1 MNILK
6 NRLANK
12 RKNIY
17 ERNNIYGDKDI
28 KLTFKKGIKSVD
40 IPNIF
45 FNNYF
50 QGKNSYCKFFKS
62 ECKRIIN
69 GNIDFESYNL
79 KGLNRTK
86 KIEERINKIFL
97 ETYGYSYEL
106 PYLHRIS
113 KKDNERFQILYTNK
127 ENEIIIVDLYHLLIP
142 AKDYE
147 HKETIKNPQIHYE
160 EVKGYTIGL
169 EEIICNL

>member
-12 RKNIY
+12 RNSIY
-17 ERNNIYGDKDI
+17 KRNNIYGDKDF
-28 KLTFKKGIKSVD
+28 KLIFKNGIKSVD

-50 QGKNSYCKFFKS
+50 QGKNSYYKFFKS
-62 ECKRIIN
+62 ECNRIIN

-86 KIEERINKIFL
+86 RIEERINKIFL

-113 KKDNERFQILYTNK
+113 KKDNERLQLLYTNK

-142 AKDYE
+142 AIDYE
-147 HKETIKNPQIHYE
+147 HKETTKNPQLHYE
-160 EVKGYTIGL
+160 EVKVYKIGL
-169 EEIICNL
+169 EEIISNL

>member
-12 RKNIY
+12 R
-17 ERNNIYGDKDI
+17 NNIYGDKDF
-28 KLTFKKGIKSVD
+28 KLTFKNGIKSVD

-50 QGKNSYCKFFKS
+50 QSKNSYYKFLKN
-62 ECKRIIN
+62 ECNRIIN

-86 KIEERINKIFL
+86 RIEERINKIFL
-97 ETYGYSYEL
+97 ETYGYNYEL

-113 KKDNERFQILYTNK
+113 KKDNERLQLLYTNK

-147 HKETIKNPQIHYE
+147 HKETQKNHELHYE
-160 EVKGYTIGL
+160 EVKVYKIGL
-169 EEIICNL
+169 EEIISNL